1 MSISTS
7 IYDYDILCHDKLIEH
22 VYWGWG
28 CVWLLGLFFSP
39 FRSDKITYVL
49 KKLIGKRLIFV
60 GGDCFVCSSC
70 FYQKGKL
77 TVNHRYL
84 RILIFMLFNVLK

>member
-1 MSISTS
+1 M
-7 IYDYDILCHDKLIEH
+7 
-22 VYWGWG
+22 GG
-28 CVWLLGLFFSP
+28 GGVWLLGLFFSP
-39 FRSDKITYVL
+39 FHSDKITYVL

-84 RILIFMLFNVLK
+84 QILILMFLNKNSMITYFKTKTRNVTFEIKHI